1 MQEKLYIELPDGIH
15 NNYGLTYEGTEDKA
29 EKFKILMYSTLDRKL
44 NWFHQGNDIDYQY
57 FEFWTDNHDLIL
69 SEAFRIADVLG
80 LDLNI

>member
-44 NWFHQGNDIDYQY
+44 NWFH
-57 FEFWTDNHDLIL
+57 
-69 SEAFRIADVLG
+69 
-80 LDLNI
+80 